1 MKEKKDADIS
11 GRIQNLLWT
20 VSGDYELDIKVD
32 EDIYRKSRPMAFYYA
47 IRQGTF
53 EKYFETPSILITVS
67 FSIFF

>member
-1 MKEKKDADIS
+1 MEKKDADIS

-32 EDIYRKSRPMAFYYA
+32 EDIYRKSRPTAFYYA

-53 EKYFETPSILITVS
+53 EKYFDARAYDRFQEHMIALL
-67 FSIFF
+67 